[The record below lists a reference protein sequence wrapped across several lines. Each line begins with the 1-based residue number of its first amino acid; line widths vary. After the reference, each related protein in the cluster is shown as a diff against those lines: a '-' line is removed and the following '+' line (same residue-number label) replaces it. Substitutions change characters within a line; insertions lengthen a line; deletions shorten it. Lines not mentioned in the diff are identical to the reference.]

1 MALTTTTKTL
11 VDATAVQPDSTTNA
25 LSHGADHKAIHAA
38 LKELYGIRR
47 YKALL
52 TQAGTAA
59 PTATVLENTLV
70 TTPTWSRVSAGTYRL
85 TFATGEA
92 LAAKRL
98 VMIPGT
104 LLNGATGFYCTLQLT
119 STDDQVT
126 ILISGSVDDL
136 LLNFPISIEVYP

>member
-1 MALTTTTKTL
+1 MALTTGTKTL
-11 VDATAVQPDSTTNA
+11 VDATATQPDSAANA

-38 LKELYGIRR
+38 LKEVYGIRR
-47 YKALL
+47 YRCLL

-70 TTPTWSRVSAGTYRL
+70 TTPTWTRVSAGVYRL

-92 LAAKRL
+92 LAAKRF
-98 VMIPGT
+98 VT
-104 LLNGATGFYCTLQLT
+104 LSGANINVLTGFYAILSLT

-126 ILISGSVDDL
+126 ISMSGGVDDV
-136 LLNFPISIEVYP
+136 LLNLPFMVEVYP